1 MTARCPRK
9 PIPKQ
14 KADPKICI
22 SATNILLNFLGAFV
36 IVGRMCGV
44 EDDQDDQSIKAV

>member
-22 SATNILLNFLGAFV
+22 SATNILLDFPGIFI
-36 IVGRMCGV
+36 IVGRRCRL
-44 EDDQDDQSIKAV
+44 QDNQSVKAV